1 MKQHQLDPDQWN
13 IAYRDYLIRF
23 ALQRV
28 SDYGTAEDLVQDT
41 FLSGWNARK
50 SFRGD
55 CNERTWLTGIL
66 RNKIIDHY
74 RRTGRRPSVLA
85 TDLDRYVGS
94 DDENFSWMEQQPDL
108 RIVNGPEAEAERNEF
123 MAHLE
128 DAVAD
133 LPGKMGE
140 AFRMREIQG
149 LSTEEITQKLD
160 ISKANLWVLI
170 HRAKQNLSQEL
181 GQNWNV
187 NEEFGGKLAA

>member
-1 MKQHQLDPDQWN
+1 MKTHTLDPDQWN

-28 SDYGTAEDLVQDT
+28 SDYGSAEDLVQDT

-50 SFRGD
+50 NFRGD

-85 TDLDRYVGS
+85 TDMDKSVAS

-108 RIVNGPEAEAERNEF
+108 RVVNGPEAQTQRNEF
-123 MAHLE
+123 MKHLE
-128 DAVAD
+128 AAVEE

-140 AFRMREIQG
+140 AFRMREIHG
-149 LSTEEITQKLD
+149 FSTDEITRKLG

-170 HRAKQNLSQEL
+170 HRAKQNLSQEM
-181 GQNWNV
+181 GDDWSGDV
-187 NEEFGGKLAA
+187 EFGDQLAA

>member
-13 IAYRDYLIRF
+13 IAYREYLIRF

-85 TDLDRYVGS
+85 TDMDRSIGG

-108 RIVNGPEAEAERNEF
+108 RIVNGPEAETERKEF
-123 MAHLE
+123 MEHLE
-128 DAVAD
+128 EAIGE
-133 LPGKMGE
+133 LPGKMGD

-149 LSTEEITQKLD
+149 LSTEDITERLE

-170 HRAKQNLSQEL
+170 HRAKQSLSQEL
-181 GQNWNV
+181 SQNWDATQ
-187 NEEFGGKLAA
+187 EFGGKLAA